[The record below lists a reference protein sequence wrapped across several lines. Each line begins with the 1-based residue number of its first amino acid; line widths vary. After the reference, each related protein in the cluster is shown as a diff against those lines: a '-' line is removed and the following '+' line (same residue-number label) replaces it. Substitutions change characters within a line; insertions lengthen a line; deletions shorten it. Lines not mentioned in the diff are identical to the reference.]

1 MINNGQRY
9 KKSVIATTLRLGKIS
24 IFVGKGNLKLI
35 NHMKRFA
42 LLALS
47 LIATLASVTAQTFE
61 EYFIDKTLRIDYT
74 FSGNSTEQYVAL
86 RELSSTEHWWGR
98 RVNLSDVPLEGNGDL
113 TLYDATTGAVIYK
126 TSFSSLFQ
134 EWITTPEAATLSKSF
149 EFTLLVPMP
158 QNSVIAELVLRDN
171 TGKESKLRHTISPE
185 DRLIRDRSKQRALPY
200 EYLHKGGDSKDAID
214 VVILAEGYTAEE
226 MDVFMKDAQITTD
239 EILSYEPFKSHKKKF
254 NFIAIS
260 SSSIDS
266 NVSVPQDGQW
276 RETAVGS
283 NFLTFYMN
291 RYLTSGNVYAMYD
304 LATNI
309 PCEHFIILANT
320 DTYGGGGIYNSY
332 TLTTAHHRDF
342 RPVVVH
348 EFGHSFGGLG
358 DEYFYDNADNN
369 DEMHSLQHEPW
380 EPNITT
386 LVDFESKWAD
396 MVEKGIEIPT
406 QVTEKRTKNYTV
418 GVYEGGGYRSKGIYR
433 PTDVC
438 RMRNNTA
445 ERFCPVCERA
455 IERVILHQTVEQK

>member
-1 MINNGQRY
+1 MR
-9 KKSVIATTLRLGKIS
+9 KLLFCLFAVLGIQS
-24 IFVGKGNLKLI
+24 
-35 NHMKRFA
+35 
-42 LLALS
+42 LS
-47 LIATLASVTAQTFE
+47 AQMFDTNFE
-61 EYFIDKTLRIDYT
+61 DSTLRIDYT
-74 FSGNSTEQYVAL
+74 FAGNADVQYVAL
-86 RELSSTEHWWGR
+86 NNLSSTEGWWGR
-98 RVNLSDVPLEGNGDL
+98 RTNLDSVPLKGNGDL
-113 TLYDATTGAVIYK
+113 TLYDAEGKVIYK

-134 EWITTPEAATLSKSF
+134 EWITTPEAKDITQSF

-158 QNSVIAELVLRDN
+158 REKATAELVLRDN
-171 TGKESKLRHTISPE
+171 TGKESRLKHTINPN
-185 DRLIRDRSKQRALPY
+185 DVLIRDRSKTEALPHR
-200 EYLHKGGDSKDAID
+200 YLHRGGDSKEAID

-226 MDVFMKDAQITTD
+226 MALFMADAQIATD
-239 EILSYEPFKSHKKKF
+239 EILSYEPFKSHPEKF
-254 NFIAIS
+254 NFIAVES
-260 SSSIDS
+260 VSKDT
-266 NVSVPQDGQW
+266 NVSVPQEGAW

-283 NFLTFYMN
+283 NFMTFYME

-332 TLTTAHHRDF
+332 TLTTAHHPAF

-358 DEYFYDNADNN
+358 DEYFYEGNLDN

-396 MVEKGIEIPT
+396 MVEPGIEIPT
-406 QVTEKRTKNYTV
+406 KVTEERSKNYTV

-433 PTDVC
+433 PVDVC
-438 RMRNNTA
+438 RMRNNVA
-445 ERFCPVCERA
+445 DRFCPVCERA
-455 IERVILHQTVEQK
+455 IERVILHQTVEE

>member
-1 MINNGQRY
+1 
-9 KKSVIATTLRLGKIS
+9 
-24 IFVGKGNLKLI
+24 
-35 NHMKRFA
+35 MKRLILSAVAIFA
-42 LLALS
+42 A
-47 LIATLASVTAQTFE
+47 LASLSAQTFE
-61 EYFIDKTLRIDYT
+61 TNFTDNTLRIDYT
-74 FSGNSTEQYVAL
+74 FAGNSSEQYIAL
-86 RELSSTEHWWGR
+86 RELSATEGWWGR
-98 RVNLSDVPLEGNGDL
+98 RVNLSNVPFEGNGDL
-113 TLYDATTGAVIYK
+113 TLYDVESGAVLYK

-134 EWITTPEAATLSKSF
+134 EWITTPEASTISKSF

-158 QNSVIAELVLRDN
+158 KSSVVAELVLRDN

-185 DRLIRDRSKQRALPY
+185 DRLIRDRSKQSALPY
-200 EYLHKGGDSKDAID
+200 EYLHKGSDSKEAID
-214 VVILAEGYTAEE
+214 VVILAEGYTTEE
-226 MDVFMKDAQITTD
+226 MDIFMKDAQITTD
-239 EILSYEPFKSHKKKF
+239 EILSYEPFKSHKDKF
-254 NFIAIS
+254 NFTAVKCP
-260 SSSIDS
+260 SIDS
-266 NVSVPQDGQW
+266 NVSVPQQGAW

-283 NFLTFYMN
+283 NFLTFYMD

-358 DEYFYDNADNN
+358 DEYFYLNQDNN
-369 DEMHSLQHEPW
+369 DEMHSVAHEPW

-386 LVDFESKWAD
+386 LVDFDSKWSD
-396 MVEKGIEIPT
+396 MVGEGVEIPT
-406 QVTEKRTKNYTV
+406 EVTEERTANYTV
-418 GVYEGGGYRSKGIYR
+418 GVYEGGGYRAKGIYR

-438 RMRNNTA
+438 RMRNNVA

-455 IERVILHQTVEQK
+455 LERVILHQTVEQ